1 MWVARS
7 SRRLAKLSPVQFF
20 FASLL
25 EFEGEG
31 SKDENGDI
39 FVDRNGELFS
49 VILQS
54 LRTSMRPMQREIHL
68 WKMPLLEECK
78 FYAADDVAARI
89 SGRTCDMDLSPN
101 CRRIALEKAKGRA
114 CAVNVFEAS
123 LERKDADG

>member
-1 MWVARS
+1 MGALFCE
-7 SRRLAKLSPVQFF
+7 LAESAHVH
-20 FASLL
+20 AAY
-25 EFEGEG
+25 
-31 SKDENGDI
+31 N
-39 FVDRNGELFS
+39 
-49 VILQS
+49 
-54 LRTSMRPMQREIHL
+54 L
-68 WKMPLLEECK
+68 WKVPLLEECK